1 MKLADLIN
9 KIISQFLPLL
19 ALLSKWHISQS
30 LLGGIYIYILK
41 KKDWSYCE
49 LVLIIKGKPVSDVVH
64 YLKMLHDVLN

>member
-41 KKDWSYCE
+41 KKKTG
-49 LVLIIKGKPVSDVVH
+49 LIV
-64 YLKMLHDVLN
+64 N